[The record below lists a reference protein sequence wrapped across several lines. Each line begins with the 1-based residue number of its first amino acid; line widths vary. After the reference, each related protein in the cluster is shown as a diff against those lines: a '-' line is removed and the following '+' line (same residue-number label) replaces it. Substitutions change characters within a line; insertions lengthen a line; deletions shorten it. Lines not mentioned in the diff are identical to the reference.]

1 MTVCKGKLQGSLSWE
16 ASLLQLIRLRI
27 KKDRISLVSETNNK
41 MLAMR
46 CDEKGNESL
55 RKQPI
60 R

>member
-1 MTVCKGKLQGSLSWE
+1 MTVCKGKLHGSLSWE
-16 ASLLQLIRLRI
+16 ASLFQLIRLRM
-27 KKDRISLVSETNNK
+27 KKERISLYSETNNK
-41 MLAMR
+41 VLAMR